1 MHSSTA
7 HASYIYTF
15 AVDRITS
22 VTPQTDIQYDPTE
35 VDFEKFFD
43 HIIGVTDDN
52 NNPVEHIE
60 IWVSASELQYILSKP
75 LHHTQKVVSQDDSG
89 AVISIDVKLNY
100 ELEQAIFLYGDGLEV
115 LAPKVLRDKL
125 RKRIE
130 NLLTIY
136 NTPKPK
142 L

>member
-1 MHSSTA
+1 
-7 HASYIYTF
+7 
-15 AVDRITS
+15 
-22 VTPQTDIQYDPTE
+22 
-35 VDFEKFFD
+35 
-43 HIIGVTDDN
+43 
-52 NNPVEHIE
+52 
-60 IWVSASELQYILSKP
+60 
-75 LHHTQKVVSQDDSG
+75 
-89 AVISIDVKLNY
+89 VKLNY
-100 ELEQAIFLYGDGLEV
+100 ELEQAILSYGDGLEV